1 MDDIYEGQGEFEWN
15 PDKARRNLSKHHV
28 TFEEAM
34 SAFRDPFSLTASDPD
49 HSEAEDRLVLM
60 GLSDRQRL
68 LVVIYAE
75 RDESLRLISA
85 READADER
93 KEYEEEPG
101 YGF

>member
-1 MDDIYEGQGEFEWN
+1 
-15 PDKARRNLSKHHV
+15 
-28 TFEEAM
+28 
-34 SAFRDPFSLTASDPD
+34 
-49 HSEAEDRLVLM
+49 M

-68 LVVIYAE
+68 LAVIYAE